1 MFANCF
7 HYYENNNFLLPSV
20 LHMPGTSLSCYQ
32 VSHTSLL
39 RTACHVMLVSQSC
52 LTLCD
57 PMGYSPPG
65 SSVLGILQARILQW
79 FAMPFS
85 WGSSQPRDW
94 TRVSSIAGRFFT
106 VLATREAQD
115 SLEAGYYVGWPAIR
129 FFSGLRGGVRSSW
142 DVSHKINNC
151 LCALVCMIY
160 VKCFLLSRYGTIF
173 DTLFF
178 YHMKVFHSK
187 I

>member
-20 LHMPGTSLSCYQ
+20 LHMPGTSLNCYH
-32 VSHTSLL
+32 VFHTSLL
-39 RTACHVMLVSQSC
+39 WTACLVMLVSQSC

-57 PMGYSPPG
+57 PMDCSPPG
-65 SSVLGILQARILQW
+65 SSVHGIIQARILQW
-79 FAMPFS
+79 VAMPFS
-85 WGSSQPRDW
+85 RRSSEPRDW
-94 TRVSSIAGRFFT
+94 TPVSSIAGRFFT

-129 FFSGLRGGVRSSW
+129 FFSGRRGGVRSSW
-142 DVSHKINNC
+142 DVGHKINNC

-160 VKCFLLSRYGTIF
+160 VKCFLLSRYRTIF
-173 DTLFF
+173 DTLL
-178 YHMKVFHSK
+178 YHMKVFHNK